1 MAVVNLDPANDRAP
15 YTAAVDV
22 MELVS
27 VPEVMDRLELGP
39 NGGTPGATAPDRR
52 SRIAKVLPGAIAT
65 DNLFTGLVYCMEY
78 LEANLDWLRDKLAG
92 LQGRASLAHAHSY
105 TLG

>member
-27 VPEVMDRLELGP
+27 VAEVMDRLELGP
-39 NGGTPGATAPDRR
+39 NGGTPGATAPGQRR
-52 SRIAKVLPGAIAT
+52 GGKDLLRHWLALRRRCPPLRRPRLLHGVPGGQP
-65 DNLFTGLVYCMEY
+65 GL
-78 LEANLDWLRDKLAG
+78 ASGQAG
-92 LQGRASLAHAHSY
+92 RPPR
-105 TLG
+105 